1 MITQVMQK
9 VAKQQ
14 KERAIRVTEQG
25 LQGKVPKNNIR
36 LNYKD
41 L

>member
-14 KERAIRVTEQG
+14 KESHSGHRAG
-25 LQGKVPKNNIR
+25 MQGKVPKNNIR